1 MSIRDQPANQVR
13 HEVHWTA
20 MPRMLNLRDV
30 LQLVDNG
37 FDDRAFTQ
45 KKRILTQHWLI
56 RVHIAFELREQA
68 QPVIAH
74 QLLEQGFTQVPQIR
88 EELTE
93 DARERIL
100 HHAQQPFAIINV
112 ARRELQP
119 DDLPLVVE
127 QQVQFEPEEP
137 IDTGFPSSGEV
148 LEHAMLAN
156 PSIVTDFQ
164 RGAIHEADPATP
176 TKLSEEIRGER

>member
-1 MSIRDQPANQVR
+1 
-13 HEVHWTA
+13 
-20 MPRMLNLRDV
+20 MPRMLDLRDV
-30 LQLVDNG
+30 LELVDNG
-37 FDDRAFTQ
+37 FNDRAFTQ

-56 RVHIAFELREQA
+56 RVHIAFEFREQA

-112 ARRELQP
+112 ARCELQP
-119 DDLPLVVE
+119 DDLPLVIE

-137 IDTGFPSSGEV
+137 PDTGLASSCDSFEGFV
-148 LEHAMLAN
+148 RVN
-156 PSIVTDFQ
+156 PSIMADHQ
-164 RGAIHEADPATP
+164 RCAIHESNP
-176 TKLSEEIRGER
+176 